1 MLSCMFKKNLFLAV
15 VLLAFTAPL
24 DAAPSYLTQPVV
36 IKPYSI
42 SHYNRTIAELYA
54 QIGDTEN
61 IAKRIDLISAYFLGK
76 PYLLGALGEGPN
88 GLFDKNPL
96 YRTDAFDCTTFVN
109 TVLALAE
116 ADNLTEFQRM
126 IIDIRYK
133 NSVPDFFNNHH
144 FISIDW
150 NLYNQKKG
158 YLRNVT
164 SDMDAD
170 VKTTNMIINKPA
182 WYRRLPPASIKSFS
196 PLSKKEANQLLTN
209 LHQYADTL
217 QPQVSQINYIPLSA
231 FFTQTS
237 EGLSPNEVL
246 FNQIPNGAVIE
257 VVRAKWNMSYKI
269 GTNLNISHMGFAI
282 RTSDGL
288 MFRNASSLYKK
299 VVDLPLALYLANY
312 FVRVKDPSSLGINIQ
327 MPLKK

>member
-1 MLSCMFKKNLFLAV
+1 MLKKKSPILFLLW
-15 VLLAFTAPL
+15 LLTPL
-24 DAAPSYLTQPVV
+24 SYAAASSPSAQPII
-36 IKPYSI
+36 IKPYSV
-42 SHYNRTIAELYA
+42 SYYDRTISGLYT
-54 QIGDTEN
+54 QLGDTQN
-61 IAKRIDLISAYFLGK
+61 MPKRVDLISSYFLGK
-76 PYLLGALGEGPN
+76 PYLLGALGEGPH

-144 FISIDW
+144 FIKIDW

-158 YLRNVT
+158 YLRDIT
-164 SDMDAD
+164 SEMDAE
-170 VKTTNMIINKPA
+170 VKTTNMLINKPA
-182 WYRRLPPASIKSFS
+182 WYRRLPPTSIKSFS

-209 LHQYADTL
+209 LHQYANTL
-217 QPQVSQINYIPLSA
+217 QPQISQINYIPLSA

-237 EGLSPNEVL
+237 GGLAPNEAL

-257 VVRAKWNMSYKI
+257 VVRAKWNISYKI

-282 RTSDGL
+282 RTLDGL

-299 VVDLPLALYLANY
+299 VVDVPLTLYLATY